1 MSYPSSAL
9 YDSEKQEL
17 NPFFPL
23 HKNVIQAAVRE
34 LLILDQVMDATSL
47 ELVETPVEEQKEKK
61 TRKRK
66 RNTGN
71 DIMKQVI
78 IDLNQEKRKNLDD
91 ANQDTT
97 LASETSG
104 QDSKEAKAKQQLV
117 TAEELT
123 EIVLNKIV
131 NCWHEEIST
140 KEKGDSTLSDSKK
153 IRKVSDA
160 DAMTVPS
167 ATLISH
173 HSIDSQYAAHL
184 AVAATNMIHQE
195 DNTIN
200 LDTIIQQLEKMFP
213 SESQKDLLTN
223 LCKKNQIPN
232 MLDLSIIVEAHLRQI
247 AFEKVKTMGTFISD
261 SALREFLGYKSPTAK
276 YERVMELMSD
286 FLFDV
291 SHAMFAWEKTEKD
304 IDASN
309 TQTTQDATICKTLFD
324 SRALRKIGGFE
335 PTSLLYHALSI
346 NRLEAKGES
355 WVEFAKTPAGKKM
368 FSHHRD
374 NLSRIEAGTKRRDK
388 RMKKNLAGVYPI
400 TMEDRDDGRSRSV
413 SVASIDS
420 PSQTAKT
427 PSSQV
432 EEKAQTGE
440 SSTIEKKESR
450 SHTCISPA
458 VPDTT
463 LVSITRKEGEKWVIL
478 LLKES
483 NMCVVMKIPQ
493 GSDLGLKIGDLIV
506 SIRNEQN
513 EIVHTPS
520 SHSSSVSEDWF
531 TKATGI
537 FKRSHSLDLE
547 LRRIQS

>member
-1 MSYPSSAL
+1 MKTQANIPNESAKILQNTNTSTSNDSSSYSKKRATRAYGWTPMSYPSSAL
-9 YDSEKQEL
+9 YNSEKEEL

-47 ELVETPVEEQKEKK
+47 ELVETQVEEPKEKK

-71 DIMKQVI
+71 HVMKQVI
-78 IDLNQEKRKNLDD
+78 IDLNQEKRKNLDH

-97 LASETSG
+97 TASEISE

-117 TAEELT
+117 TPEELT
-123 EIVLNKIV
+123 QVVLDKIA

-140 KEKGDSTLSDSKK
+140 KEKGESTLLDSKK

-167 ATLISH
+167 VTVISH
-173 HSIDSQYAAHL
+173 HNIDSQYAAHL
-184 AVAATNMIHQE
+184 AVAATNMIHQ
-195 DNTIN
+195 DHNTIN

-213 SESQKDLLTN
+213 SASQKDLLKN
-223 LCKKNQIPN
+223 LYKKNQIPN

-261 SALREFLGYKSPTAK
+261 LALREFLGYKSPTAK

-291 SHAMFAWEKTEKD
+291 SHAMFAWEKTERD

-309 TQTTQDATICKTLFD
+309 TQTIQDATICKTLFD

-355 WVEFAKTPAGKKM
+355 WAEFAKTPAGKKM

-400 TMEDRDDGRSRSV
+400 MMEDRDDGRSRSV

-420 PSQTAKT
+420 PSHAVKT

-432 EEKAQTGE
+432 EEKSQAGE
-440 SSTIEKKESR
+440 NSTTEKKESR
-450 SHTCISPA
+450 SHTCISPGI
-458 VPDTT
+458 PDITS
-463 LVSITRKEGEKWVIL
+463 VSITRKE
-478 LLKES
+478 
-483 NMCVVMKIPQ
+483 
-493 GSDLGLKIGDLIV
+493 
-506 SIRNEQN
+506 
-513 EIVHTPS
+513 
-520 SHSSSVSEDWF
+520 VSEDWF
-531 TKATGI
+531 TQATGI

>member
-9 YDSEKQEL
+9 YNSEKEEL

-47 ELVETPVEEQKEKK
+47 ELVETQVEEPKEKK

-66 RNTGN
+66 RNAEN
-71 DIMKQVI
+71 RVMKQVI
-78 IDLNQEKRKNLDD
+78 IDLNQEKKKNLDN
-91 ANQDTT
+91 ANQDMTA
-97 LASETSG
+97 ASEISE
-104 QDSKEAKAKQQLV
+104 QDSKEAEAKQQLV
-117 TAEELT
+117 APEELT
-123 EIVLNKIV
+123 RVVLNKIV
-131 NCWHEEIST
+131 NCWHEE
-140 KEKGDSTLSDSKK
+140 KKGESTLPDSKK

-167 ATLISH
+167 VTVISH
-173 HSIDSQYAAHL
+173 HSIDSQYSAHL

-213 SESQKDLLTN
+213 SASQKDLLTN
-223 LCKKNQIPN
+223 LYKKNQIPN

-261 SALREFLGYKSPTAK
+261 LALREFLGYKSPTAK

-291 SHAMFAWEKTEKD
+291 SHAMFAWEKTEQD
-304 IDASN
+304 INASN
-309 TQTTQDATICKTLFD
+309 TQTTDATICKTLFD

-346 NRLEAKGES
+346 NRLEAKKES

-400 TMEDRDDGRSRSV
+400 MMEDRDDGRSRSV

-420 PSQTAKT
+420 PSHAAKT

-440 SSTIEKKESR
+440 SSNIDKKESR
-450 SHTCISPA
+450 SHTCISPGI
-458 VPDTT
+458 PDITS
-463 LVSITRKEGEKWVIL
+463 VSIARKEGEKWGIL

-483 NMCVVMKIPQ
+483 NMCVVMKVPQ
-493 GSDLGLKIGDLIV
+493 GSDLGLKVGDLIV

-513 EIVHTPS
+513 EIVYTPS
-520 SHSSSVSEDWF
+520 SHSNSVSEDWF
-531 TKATGI
+531 TQVTGI